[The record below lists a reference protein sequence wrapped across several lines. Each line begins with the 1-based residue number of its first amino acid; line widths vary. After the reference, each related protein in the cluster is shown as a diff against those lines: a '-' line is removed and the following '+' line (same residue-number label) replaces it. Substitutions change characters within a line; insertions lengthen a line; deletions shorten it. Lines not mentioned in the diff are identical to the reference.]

1 MYLQGQKERSRD
13 FPRTKKQVEVL
24 SLGKQGPIRV
34 PGTGISASAKI
45 LSLMCGPKAESHHT
59 VRQQYHGD
67 CDQRDMRD
75 PSLPPNSKQKPLKFL
90 RNLEREKSQ
99 Q

>member
-1 MYLQGQKERSRD
+1 MR
-13 FPRTKKQVEVL
+13 
-24 SLGKQGPIRV
+24 
-34 PGTGISASAKI
+34 
-45 LSLMCGPKAESHHT
+45 GPKAESHHT

-99 Q
+99 QWLKMTFYSAQCDEDEGSFKDISWILESVECFILNTE